1 MVKATNSVLIGALA
15 LALSTVARAQQNEI
29 LRPKDIIV
37 THFEELKY
45 PHAAQTAEGVVVV
58 RIKYAKHGQVVEA
71 EALSGNEAL
80 VPDSL
85 ANVRTWQF
93 RPNTSRTAIV
103 VYNFRIS
110 SGVCKTARSFFTF
123 DQPNLVTITACKPAT
138 PQSGTPAA
146 APQAAQ
152 IVVNDKDVEVLSF
165 EDLRYPPLAA
175 QARIAGIVVVQAKLD
190 EKGAV
195 VEASAVF
202 GHPMLVPVGLDNV
215 KQWKF
220 RPNAERLAVVVYNF
234 KMACSGDGYNQ
245 DLRQFVLELPNLAI
259 ATAPLM
265 MVETETSR

>member
-1 MVKATNSVLIGALA
+1 MLSGSNTVLIGALA
-15 LALSTVARAQQNEI
+15 LALSTGVRAQQNEI
-29 LRPKDIIV
+29 LRPKDVRI

-45 PHAAQTAEGVVVV
+45 PPAAQFAQGVVVV
-58 RIKYAKHGQVVEA
+58 RVNYDKRGQVVQA
-71 EALSGNEAL
+71 EALSGNETL

-93 RPNTSRTAIV
+93 QPNTSRTAIV

-110 SGVCKTARSFFTF
+110 PGVCTTARSFFTF

-138 PQSGTPAA
+138 PQSSMPAA

-152 IVVNDKDVEVLSF
+152 IMVNDKDVEVLSF

-190 EKGAV
+190 EKGTV
-195 VEASAVF
+195 VEASALF
-202 GHPMLVPVGLDNV
+202 GHAMLVAVTLDNV

-220 RPNAERLAVVVYNF
+220 RPNAERLAVFVYNF
-234 KMACSGDGYNQ
+234 KLACAGDIYNQ
-245 DLRQFVLELPNLAI
+245 DWRQFVLELPNFAT